1 MNANPA
7 VVQSVIPSPYRG
19 FAHPASTDAAPVR
32 RLAATAATTTPV
44 RVHPAH
50 RDLIAPANAYRPS
63 NQVESNLS
71 LLTLPLTI
79 AEQETISG
87 LKVAITTDASVQQ
100 LAEKQ
105 ACLREALHLISEKAP
120 GAFKGMQALEVFFG
134 SKVNCELVWAPN
146 SPHSNAFLFLGDRL
160 MSQGSGSGLKG
171 KRAALAEQA
180 PALLHAHSQSAAK
193 ATRFIVHE
201 LSYLIH
207 AHKTTD
213 YSAKSKPVVLWS
225 ADGIAERA
233 EPVAHQNDEFVAE
246 VFTGLIHGKVYTPEV
261 MAQYAERR
269 GPNVPL

>member
-1 MNANPA
+1 MNASPA
-7 VVQSVIPSPYRG
+7 VAQSVISNPYRG
-19 FAHPASTDAAPVR
+19 FAYPASTDAAPAR
-32 RLAATAATTTPV
+32 RFQATAAPV

-50 RDLIAPANAYRPS
+50 RDLISPSIGYRPG

-71 LLTLPLTI
+71 LLTLPLSM
-79 AEQETISG
+79 AEPETISG

-105 ACLREALHLISEKAP
+105 ACLREALHMISEKAP

-134 SKVNCELVWAPN
+134 SKVNCELVWAPT

-160 MSQGSGSGLKG
+160 MSQGGGAGLKG
-171 KRAALAEQA
+171 KRAAMAEQT
-180 PALLHAHSQSAAK
+180 PALLQGQSKSAAK

-213 YSAKSKPVVLWS
+213 YSAKLKPPVLWS
-225 ADGIAERA
+225 ADGIAERV
-233 EPVAHQNDEFVAE
+233 EPTAHANDEFVAE
-246 VFTGLIHGKVYTPEV
+246 VFTGLIHGKVYSPEV
-261 MAQYAERR
+261 MEQYAERR